1 MGLGLYGGA
10 SYNQGCRSRDGWDGG
25 GSLGNQE
32 TNLYLGDSF
41 AGMGLNV
48 TVQGSYKNV
57 VGELRGTQTPQ
68 KVYIVGGHYDTYGN
82 GEKPGGDDN
91 ASGTAGVLEAARVL
105 SRYSFASTIR
115 FIGFNAEEDWM
126 LGSQDYVNSIVAS
139 GKETIAGMI
148 NLDMILRPLWDGDPS
163 QQKDADL
170 TTDSTTPCLAWAN
183 KFLDAASIY
192 TPLLAMDQRNPNTEY
207 WGASDQAPFI
217 AAGLPAV
224 GLLEN
229 TVYEIWGGSNA
240 YYHTSQDASDGLANN
255 PFNPSGVTYD
265 YLFATDIVRVSV
277 ATLAQEAQII
287 PEPASAF
294 LMIVGAGILRLR
306 HRKR

>member
-1 MGLGLYGGA
+1 
-10 SYNQGCRSRDGWDGG
+10 
-25 GSLGNQE
+25 
-32 TNLYLGDSF
+32 
-41 AGMGLNV
+41 
-48 TVQGSYKNV
+48 
-57 VGELRGTQTPQ
+57 
-68 KVYIVGGHYDTYGN
+68 
-82 GEKPGGDDN
+82 
-91 ASGTAGVLEAARVL
+91 
-105 SRYSFASTIR
+105 
-115 FIGFNAEEDWM
+115 
-126 LGSQDYVNSIVAS
+126 LGSQDYVNSVVAAGS
-139 GKETIAGMI
+139 ETIAGMI
-148 NLDMILRPLWDGDPS
+148 NLDMILRPLWDGDQA

-170 TTDSTTPCLAWAN
+170 TTSGTTPCLAWAN
-183 KFLDAASIY
+183 KFFDAASTY
-192 TPLLAMDQRNPNTEY
+192 APSLAMDQRNPNTEY